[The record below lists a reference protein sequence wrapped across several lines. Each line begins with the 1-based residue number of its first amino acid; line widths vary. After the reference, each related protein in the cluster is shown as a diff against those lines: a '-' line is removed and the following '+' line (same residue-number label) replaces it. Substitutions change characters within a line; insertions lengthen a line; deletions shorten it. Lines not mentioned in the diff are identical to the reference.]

1 MDIPELTFLPKWNLS
16 KAFVPYIWNQVGALG
31 RLVIWSVKVSS
42 GIRISAR
49 VEAMGRKIPHD
60 RDESCI
66 VRRKKPSW
74 SCCGCRDVFN
84 SPSSPFSA
92 WHVGCAADGWWDAHQ
107 EKHAHISCGLIF
119 YLPAHEEWGDLFGR
133 MVVKGGRH
141 LVDCS
146 FCSQDVILT
155 FFSLWCWAA
164 LFLSACFSLKAGIF
178 GYNKPVAWGWMVVSV
193 WEHRISMCKFLLGYF
208 KCFHYIL
215 CFYYIHTYL
224 LVTQLYTIWNHCFL
238 YPHMR
243 IHILF
248 LAVWLLLCLRRM
260 K

>member
-133 MVVKGGRH
+133 MVVKRGETLGRLQFLFPRRYSH
-141 LVDCS
+141 FFLFVVLSCSLS
-146 FCSQDVILT
+146 FCL
-155 FFSLWCWAA
+155 FF
-164 LFLSACFSLKAGIF
+164 
-178 GYNKPVAWGWMVVSV
+178 
-193 WEHRISMCKFLLGYF
+193 F
-208 KCFHYIL
+208 KGGD
-215 CFYYIHTYL
+215 
-224 LVTQLYTIWNHCFL
+224 IW
-238 YPHMR
+238 
-243 IHILF
+243 
-248 LAVWLLLCLRRM
+248 V
-260 K
+260 